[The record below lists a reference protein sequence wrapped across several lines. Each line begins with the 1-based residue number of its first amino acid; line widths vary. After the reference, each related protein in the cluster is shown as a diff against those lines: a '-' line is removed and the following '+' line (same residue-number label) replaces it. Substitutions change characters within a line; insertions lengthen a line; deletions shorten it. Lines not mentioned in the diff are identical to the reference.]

1 VTDEG
6 RLVATFLMIIGI
18 GLFGSLTALLAA
30 WVLKGDQET
39 PEK

>member
-1 VTDEG
+1 
-6 RLVATFLMIIGI
+6 MIIGI